1 MRILAGAER
10 RGAPP
15 NPRSFDAVREGFLAA
30 LRTSGYSASVLKQ
43 ARYFLPRF
51 FDFLRKRRVRDVRA
65 VTEEHV
71 FAYARH
77 LATVRS
83 VKGTPYSFPS
93 QTAYL
98 EQVRRLFVYLERM
111 RVVLLN
117 PTRDLVLPTW
127 SKLPRV
133 VPTEA
138 QATKLVTVPNP
149 GTVLGKRDRAVLELL
164 YGSGIRVSECERL
177 DLQDLDLQ
185 QGTLFVRN
193 GKGRKDRV
201 VPIAGRAALAL
212 ERYLQEARPELARES
227 RELAVFLTLKGD
239 RLTVKAIQ
247 TLVRAQVQAAGL
259 KLHLTPHSLRHGY
272 ATHLLQR
279 GADVRHVQ
287 KLLGHSQIQT
297 TALYTRVVP
306 QDLKQVLARAHPR
319 ERIYNRRRKRAAWR
333 PRGE

>member
-1 MRILAGAER
+1 MRILAAADR
-10 RGAPP
+10 RPKPP
-15 NPRSFDAVREGFLAA
+15 NPRSFDAVLEGFLLA
-30 LRTSGYSASVLKQ
+30 LRSSGYSSTVIKQ

-51 FDFLRKRRVRDVRA
+51 FGFLRKRRIHDVRA
-65 VTEEHV
+65 VTEAHV
-71 FAYARH
+71 FAYARE
-77 LATVRS
+77 LATTRTAR
-83 VKGTPYSFPS
+83 GTPYAFST
-93 QTAYL
+93 QTSYL
-98 EQVRRLFVYLERM
+98 EDVRRLFVYLERAG
-111 RVVLLN
+111 VVLVN

-138 QATKLVTVPNP
+138 QAKKLVSVSNP
-149 GTVLGKRDRAVLELL
+149 GTVLGKRDAAVLELL

-212 ERYLQEARPELARES
+212 ERYLQDARPEIAQDP
-227 RELAVFLTLKGD
+227 RELAVFLSLKGQ
-239 RLTVKAIQ
+239 RLTVKVIQ

-259 KLHLTPHSLRHGY
+259 KLPLTPHSLRHGY

-287 KLLGHSQIQT
+287 KLLGHSQVQT
-297 TALYTRVVP
+297 TALYTCVVP
-306 QDLKQVLARAHPR
+306 QDLKQVLERSHPR
-319 ERIYNRRRKRAAWR
+319 ERIYNRRRKRTAWR